1 MKQYGAGSSRG
12 KIPRAPCGQSCTK
25 TVIIHSFI
33 HSFTKCLQRP
43 PRICQPGRRDT
54 TSLRQAWVLS
64 SPPPRPPCGLA
75 EGRAGRG
82 AARVETVMWRR
93 KRAADGVLGPREGFP
108 EMGWTLAWRRGGGG
122 RGRAPRTALQEKV
135 WGRGAEE
142 RKRRGGEVRR
152 RAAGWGQG
160 EGRPRAGG

>member
-64 SPPPRPPCGLA
+64 SPPAPVRSSGGTGRTWGS
-75 EGRAGRG
+75 EGGNSDVAK
-82 AARVETVMWRR
+82 ET
-93 KRAADGVLGPREGFP
+93 GS
-108 EMGWTLAWRRGGGG
+108 
-122 RGRAPRTALQEKV
+122 
-135 WGRGAEE
+135 
-142 RKRRGGEVRR
+142 
-152 RAAGWGQG
+152 
-160 EGRPRAGG
+160 